1 MLQTFFTQRAL
12 KGKLG
17 TPRAIQGHCK
27 GTRRTLERH
36 LGTRALGHSRH
47 LGTWALEDFSYSDTQ
62 KALRH
67 WGTHDTWALGNSGTW
82 VLGHSG
88 TRTTLEH
95 SNIRGTLFSRI
106 CFTHYLVP
114 GIKLTTGDRW
124 KPMHLKNTGEENFT
138 FWKKKHGGNERN
150 IKKPLNSKKLRKT

>member
-17 TPRAIQGHCK
+17 TLRAIQGHCK
-27 GTRRTLERH
+27 GTRRALERH
-36 LGTRALGHSRH
+36 LGTRALK
-47 LGTWALEDFSYSDTQ
+47 DFSYSDTQ

-67 WGTHDTWALGNSGTW
+67 WGTHDTWAHGNSGTW
-82 VLGHSG
+82 ALGHSG

-106 CFTHYLVP
+106 CFTDYLAP
-114 GIKLTTGDRW
+114 GIKLTTGDR
-124 KPMHLKNTGEENFT
+124 
-138 FWKKKHGGNERN
+138 
-150 IKKPLNSKKLRKT
+150 

>member
-17 TPRAIQGHCK
+17 TLRAIQGHCK
-27 GTRRTLERH
+27 ALEGHSKGTW
-36 LGTRALGHSRH
+36 ALAHSRH

-67 WGTHDTWALGNSGTW
+67 WGTHDTWAHGNSGTW
-82 VLGHSG
+82 ALGHSG

-106 CFTHYLVP
+106 CFTHYLAP
-114 GIKLTTGDRW
+114 GIKLTTGDR
-124 KPMHLKNTGEENFT
+124 
-138 FWKKKHGGNERN
+138 
-150 IKKPLNSKKLRKT
+150 